1 VHALIAGGVT
11 PDNTPHGYNWSF
23 GFPMLLFIVIA
34 LVLWALFG
42 RPHQRV
48 PTRRIALG
56 LSSRLSD
63 AGSAHAA
70 AVAGGLSLAPGA
82 APTESPAEPGGA
94 HLTASV
100 EPPPEEAA
108 DEPDGEAPPAGEAGG
123 GE

>member
-1 VHALIAGGVT
+1 MHALIAGGVT

-23 GFPMLLFIVIA
+23 GFPMLLFIAIA

-48 PTRRIALG
+48 PSERISLG
-56 LSSRLSD
+56 LSSRLSH
-63 AGSAHAA
+63 AGTAPAA
-70 AVAGGLSLAPGA
+70 AVASGPSPAPRGGT
-82 APTESPAEPGGA
+82 TESPAEPAGA

-100 EPPPEEAA
+100 EPSQEAA
-108 DEPDGEAPPAGEAGG
+108 DEPDGGAPAAGGAGG